1 MPMPVTSREAV
12 QADSERFA
20 PESNARRWTV
30 VGLLCLGIIIAY
42 VDRTNF
48 SVALAA
54 KDFKDTFRLTDA
66 DRGMLN
72 SAFFWSYAILQI
84 PAGWIVDRYGVKI
97 PFTLGF
103 FAWSLVSAGTSLA
116 TSVTQLFAVR
126 FVLGVGESVVTPA
139 PFGTA
144 LETRIQY
151 SLPATCFTMFDPR
164 IRQFFTRTNNSRV
177 LLKCFPTRSS

>member
-1 MPMPVTSREAV
+1 MERFRGLIATPTCDMVRPMPVSSREALK
-12 QADSERFA
+12 ADSARVA

-72 SAFFWSYAILQI
+72 SAFFWSYAVLQI
-84 PAGWIVDRYGVKI
+84 PAGWIVDR
-97 PFTLGF
+97 
-103 FAWSLVSAGTSLA
+103 
-116 TSVTQLFAVR
+116 
-126 FVLGVGESVVTPA
+126 
-139 PFGTA
+139 
-144 LETRIQY
+144 
-151 SLPATCFTMFDPR
+151 
-164 IRQFFTRTNNSRV
+164 
-177 LLKCFPTRSS
+177 